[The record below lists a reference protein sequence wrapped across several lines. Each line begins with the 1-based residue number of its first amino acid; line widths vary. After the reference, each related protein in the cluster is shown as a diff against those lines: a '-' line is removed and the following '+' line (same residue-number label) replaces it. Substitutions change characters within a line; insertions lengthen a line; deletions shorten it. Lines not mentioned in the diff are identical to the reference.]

1 MRRTITLVVFCYHER
16 VCIHAYCVD
25 IYGGVR
31 GLDKKGE
38 NDSLSSLVH
47 FAVSLE
53 GEGGRRE
60 GGGSVRCWI
69 AYLRF
74 QSPPFARTLSP
85 LRGPAMDV
93 TPGCAFFIIFL
104 HFQHAD
110 TLYIANSIGTWRCFY
125 CQF

>member
-53 GEGGRRE
+53 GEGAAFAA
-60 GGGSVRCWI
+60 GSLI
-69 AYLRF
+69 
-74 QSPPFARTLSP
+74 
-85 LRGPAMDV
+85 
-93 TPGCAFFIIFL
+93 
-104 HFQHAD
+104 
-110 TLYIANSIGTWRCFY
+110 
-125 CQF
+125 